1 VKNNGFFT
9 KTSPGCLLCL
19 LIVIAGWDI
28 NNSYANQVSP
38 TEKSL
43 LEESYRSFQEPIEYV
58 LGKLKDHD
66 LIMIG
71 ERHWVREEPTF
82 IQNLIK
88 RCYEKN
94 AIDVVFF
101 EFGNFEDQG
110 KIDAFMESPKYNP
123 QLFIDVLRDYGILG
137 WGYQEYFDIFK
148 LIYDENH
155 KRPPARR
162 IRLIFPDPELEDI
175 DLDSEFLDCLRSSPL
190 TDKQRWEMITWLRES
205 IADRDQRMSAVIEAH
220 VFGSGLKGIYYAGGS
235 HIRKDLQ
242 KKGYGRRYFS
252 AGGILAR
259 KYPGRVCC
267 LTFHNSAEYWQ
278 NASDFNDFE
287 ELFKS
292 HGKSFAVD
300 TKDSPIGQIEL
311 KSDVAQDG
319 VKLYEAFDGYIMLNR
334 DKDYQPCALV
344 PGFYDD
350 EFAKIIW
357 DRLRKRGLLEKL
369 PPELSKW
376 KEKTPTGEELTWMIG
391 EYGLR

>member
-58 LGKLKDHD
+58 LGKIKDHD

-88 RCYEKN
+88 RCHEKN

-123 QLFIDVLRDYGILG
+123 QLFIDVLRNYGILG

-148 LIYDENH
+148 LIYDENQQ
-155 KRPPARR
+155 KA
-162 IRLIFPDPELEDI
+162 
-175 DLDSEFLDCLRSSPL
+175 S
-190 TDKQRWEMITWLRES
+190 
-205 IADRDQRMSAVIEAH
+205 
-220 VFGSGLKGIYYAGGS
+220 
-235 HIRKDLQ
+235 IRKD
-242 KKGYGRRYFS
+242 KTCFS
-252 AGGILAR
+252 
-259 KYPGRVCC
+259 
-267 LTFHNSAEYWQ
+267 
-278 NASDFNDFE
+278 
-287 ELFKS
+287 
-292 HGKSFAVD
+292 
-300 TKDSPIGQIEL
+300 
-311 KSDVAQDG
+311 
-319 VKLYEAFDGYIMLNR
+319 
-334 DKDYQPCALV
+334 
-344 PGFYDD
+344 
-350 EFAKIIW
+350 
-357 DRLRKRGLLEKL
+357 
-369 PPELSKW
+369 
-376 KEKTPTGEELTWMIG
+376 
-391 EYGLR
+391 